1 MAIIKKKAIGKQ
13 IYYYLEHSIKK
24 NNRIIKKELYLGKEI
39 PSNIYE
45 IKTNF
50 LRQIYAEKWF
60 YGVEQIKNGYLKDY
74 KNTPKS
80 AKDEELKK
88 FAIKFTYDSQR
99 IEGSTLS
106 LRETSD
112 LLDKLIS
119 PRNKPIADVK
129 EAEAHNNLFYEVINY
144 DKNLTLAAALYFHK
158 KLFHDTRPDIAGM
171 TRKHQVMIAR
181 SKFIPPLPA
190 ELDHLLHEFFKW
202 YNINKKRL
210 NPVELAALVHLKF
223 VTIHPFSDGN
233 GRISRL
239 MMNFV
244 LNEHRYPMFNIEYI
258 NRNSYYNALERSQIN
273 KNDFIFLNW
282 FMRNYIK
289 ENKRYMK

>member
-1 MAIIKKKAIGKQ
+1 MAIIKKKIIGKQ
-13 IYYYLEHSIKK
+13 VYYYLEHSIKK

-39 PSNIYE
+39 PINIHE
-45 IKTNF
+45 VKTNF
-50 LRQIYAEKWF
+50 LRQIYAERWF
-60 YGVEQIKNGYLKDY
+60 YDIEKIKNGYLKDY
-74 KNTPKS
+74 RATPKS
-80 AKDEELKK
+80 AKDEGFKK

-106 LRETSD
+106 LKETSD

-129 EAEAHNNLFYEVINY
+129 EAEAHNNLFYEIISY
-144 DKNLTLAAALYFHK
+144 DKDLTLVAALYFHK
-158 KLFHDTRPDIAGM
+158 KLFRGTRPDIVGM
-171 TRKHQVMIAR
+171 IRKHQIMIAR
-181 SKFIPPLPA
+181 SKFMPPLPA
-190 ELDHLLHEFFKW
+190 ELYHLLHEFFKW
-202 YNINKKRL
+202 YNMNKKRL

-244 LNEHRYPMFNIEYI
+244 LNKHRYPMFNIEYG

-289 ENKRYMK
+289 KNKKYMK